1 MATEAIG
8 NACFENVPDRDGCRP
23 GSMAENFAHWRRF
36 RTLFR
41 GTLPSPIG
49 TFWAFL

>member
-8 NACFENVPDRDGCRP
+8 NACFENVPDTDGRRS
-23 GSMAENFAHWRRF
+23 GSMAEDFAHWRGV
-36 RTLFR
+36 RTVFR